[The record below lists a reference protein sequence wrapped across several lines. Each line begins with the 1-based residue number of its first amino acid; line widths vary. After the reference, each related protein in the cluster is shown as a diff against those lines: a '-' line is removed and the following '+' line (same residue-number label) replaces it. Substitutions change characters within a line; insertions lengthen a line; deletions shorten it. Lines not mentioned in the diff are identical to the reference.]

1 MMNWTQIPKKINQ
14 HIQDPKMQ
22 KEGKHRQII
31 KKNTKLFF
39 KKTLIESKWQ
49 KHLKR
54 IQVFQNEIKYVHNNR
69 HINQENKKTS
79 HDQIEIQKQNDSFN
93 MQKNT

>member
-1 MMNWTQIPKKINQ
+1 
-14 HIQDPKMQ
+14 
-22 KEGKHRQII
+22 
-31 KKNTKLFF
+31 
-39 KKTLIESKWQ
+39 LIESKWH

-54 IQVFQNEIKYVHNNR
+54 IQVFQNEIKYVHNNG